1 MKVKYFFILTLLP
14 YIASC
19 SLFSSKDNKEPPLQP
34 VAVKARTTPEPK
46 KRVFVLPFID
56 VSAKKPIKITEAAR
70 RAFITELHST
80 DKFVIIKNE
89 DFEGNIQDLLAN
101 NQYDLNKASEIGGK
115 MGMSAVMEGQIL
127 EIETKKL
134 SDDVGLVRKM
144 QVRVTAKVRLRVYST
159 QNQKEVY
166 NEIRSATLDDSTTRI
181 AEYPYSDRYLQDDPE
196 LVENV
201 VKKAF
206 KGIVPTLVARL
217 DRMSWRGRVAM
228 ISGDRIYVNAG
239 RVSGIQVGD
248 LLKVLDKGDEVYD
261 PETGVYLG
269 YAQGRMKGTLEIV
282 SYFGTDG
289 SIGVIHSGAGFKES
303 DPVEFY

>member
-1 MKVKYFFILTLLP
+1 MKLKYFLVLISLP
-14 YIASC
+14 YLTSC
-19 SLFSSKDNKEPPLQP
+19 GLFSKKEDPTPVQP
-34 VAVKARTTPEPK
+34 VPVKARTTPEPK
-46 KRVFVLPFID
+46 KRVFVFPFVD
-56 VSAKKPIKITEAAR
+56 VTAKKPIKITEAAR

-89 DFEGNIQDLLAN
+89 DFEGNIQDLLTN
-101 NQYDLNKASEIGGK
+101 NQYNLAKATEIAGK
-115 MGMSAVMEGQIL
+115 MGMNAVMEGQIL

-134 SDDVGLVRKM
+134 SDDVGIVRKM

-166 NEIRSATLDDSTTRI
+166 NEIRTATLDDSTTRI

-196 LVENV
+196 LVEGV

-206 KGIVPTLVARL
+206 QGVVPTLVARL
-217 DRMSWRGRVAM
+217 DRMTWRGRVAM
-228 ISGDRIYVNAG
+228 VSGDRIYINAG

-261 PETGVYLG
+261 PESGAYLG
-269 YAQGRMKGTLEIV
+269 YAQGRMKGTIEVV

-303 DPVEFY
+303 DSVEFY